1 MSSRQLSKYWSV
13 FYRIV
18 ISQSVWIGITIGVF
32 FAGLLIGYATLQSS
46 APTMPIMNSQQM
58 QQMMNDPQFMNQWQQ
73 HMMQNPQQ
81 MQQWMSNP
89 EHLKQMETLMQENH
103 DFMTQMM
110 QVMIDNQELRL
121 QMMGHMT
128 ENPEMMEQMQNIMEQ
143 GNMGSRMMSPQSL
156 CQQGGGNWLP
166 EFNECELISS
176 EQCSIMGGTFKECE
190 SACRHDPDAEICTLQ
205 CVPVCVLP

>member
-1 MSSRQLSKYWSV
+1 MV
-13 FYRIV
+13 
-18 ISQSVWIGITIGVF
+18 SQSVWIGITIGVF

-46 APTMPIMNSQQM
+46 ATTMSMMNSQQM
-58 QQMMNDPQFMNQWQQ
+58 QQMMNDPQFMSQWQQ
-73 HMMQNPQQ
+73 QMIQNPQQ
-81 MQQWMSNP
+81 MQQWMSSP
-89 EHLKQMETLMQENH
+89 EHVKQMETMMQENH

-143 GNMGSRMMSPQSL
+143 GHMDSRMMSPQSL
-156 CQQGGGNWLP
+156 CQRDSGNWLS

-190 SACRHDPDAEICTLQ
+190 SACRHNPDAENCTLQ
-205 CVPVCVLP
+205 CIPVCVIP

>member
-1 MSSRQLSKYWSV
+1 MSKYWSA
-13 FYRIV
+13 FYRTMV
-18 ISQSVWIGITIGVF
+18 SQSVWIGITIGVF
-32 FAGLLIGYATLQSS
+32 LAGLLIGYAALQSS
-46 APTMPIMNSQQM
+46 ATTMSMMNSQQM
-58 QQMMNDPQFMNQWQQ
+58 QQMMNDPQFMSQWQQ
-73 HMMQNPQQ
+73 QMIQNPQQ
-81 MQQWMSNP
+81 MQQWMSSP
-89 EHLKQMETLMQENH
+89 EHVKQMETMMQENH

-143 GNMGSRMMSPQSL
+143 GHMDSRMMSPQSL
-156 CQQGGGNWLP
+156 CQRDSGNWLS

-190 SACRHDPDAEICTLQ
+190 SACRHNPDAENCTLQ
-205 CVPVCVLP
+205 CIPVCVIP

>member
-1 MSSRQLSKYWSV
+1 MM
-13 FYRIV
+13 
-18 ISQSVWIGITIGVF
+18 SQSVWIGITIGVF
-32 FAGLLIGYATLQSS
+32 FVGLLIGYAAIQTS
-46 APTMPIMNSQQM
+46 ASTMPMMNSQQM

-110 QVMIDNQELRL
+110 
-121 QMMGHMT
+121 GHMT
-128 ENPEMMEQMQNIMEQ
+128 EKAEMMEQMQKIMEE

-156 CQQGGGNWLP
+156 CQQGGGNWLS
-166 EFNECELISS
+166 EFNECEGISS

-190 SACRHDPDAEICTLQ
+190 SACRHIPDAEICTLQ
-205 CVPVCVLP
+205 CVPVCVIP

>member
-1 MSSRQLSKYWSV
+1 MV
-13 FYRIV
+13 
-18 ISQSVWIGITIGVF
+18 SQSVWIGITIGVF
-32 FAGLLIGYATLQSS
+32 FVGLLIGYAALQSS
-46 APTMPIMNSQQM
+46 ATTMSMMNSQQM
-58 QQMMNDPQFMNQWQQ
+58 QQMMNDPQFMSQWQQ
-73 HMMQNPQQ
+73 QMIQNPQQ
-81 MQQWMSNP
+81 MQQWMSSP
-89 EHLKQMETLMQENH
+89 EHVKQMETMMQENH

-143 GNMGSRMMSPQSL
+143 GHMDSRMMSPQSL
-156 CQQGGGNWLP
+156 CQRDSGNWLS

-190 SACRHDPDAEICTLQ
+190 SACRHNPDAENCTLQ
-205 CVPVCVLP
+205 CIPVCVIP